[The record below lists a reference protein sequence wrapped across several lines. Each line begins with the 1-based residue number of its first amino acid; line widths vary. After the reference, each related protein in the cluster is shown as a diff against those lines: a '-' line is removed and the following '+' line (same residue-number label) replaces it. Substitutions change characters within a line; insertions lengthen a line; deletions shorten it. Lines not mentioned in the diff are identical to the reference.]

1 LFLQRAERRAAEGTG
16 YLEHL
21 LQRDSTLATT
31 YTLTQEFLTMVREL
45 RGDRLDPW
53 IEAVDT
59 QGPAQLRR
67 FALGLRD
74 DYAAVQAG
82 LSLVHSNGQTEGFIN
97 KLKLT
102 KRAMYGRGKFDLLR
116 QRVLRAA

>member
-1 LFLQRAERRAAEGTG
+1 LQRAERQAEEGAR

-21 LQRDSTLATT
+21 LRRDPTVATT

-53 IEAVDT
+53 IEAVSER
-59 QGPAQLRR
+59 GPAELRR

-74 DYAAVQAG
+74 DYAAVHAG
-82 LSLVHSNGQTEGFIN
+82 LTLRYSNGQTEGFVN

-102 KRAMYGRGKFDLLR
+102 KRSMYGRGKPDLLR
-116 QRVLRAA
+116 QRMLHSA